1 MADLSFIGET
11 KGTELQKMMEYATKR
26 KLNSA
31 AHIEGLANGKNSEIS
46 YIADIAKQAQNL
58 GLSQTLKMIKSMYA
72 EEAEH
77 EQTLR
82 EIAKNIKK

>member
-1 MADLSFIGET
+1 MMEEMADDELGHSTLFALLNGMI
-11 KGTELQKMMEYATKR
+11 TEEV
-26 KLNSA
+26 A

>member
-31 AHIEGLANGKNSEIS
+31 AIYSALAFILEARGEEKYSNDGRNG
-46 YIADIAKQAQNL
+46 
-58 GLSQTLKMIKSMYA
+58 
-72 EEAEH
+72 
-77 EQTLR
+77 
-82 EIAKNIKK
+82 